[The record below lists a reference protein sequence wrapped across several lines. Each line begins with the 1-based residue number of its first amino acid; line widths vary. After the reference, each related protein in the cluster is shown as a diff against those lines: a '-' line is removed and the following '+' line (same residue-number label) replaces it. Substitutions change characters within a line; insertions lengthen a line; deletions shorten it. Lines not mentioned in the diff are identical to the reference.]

1 MSSVVSNFAFSVRDL
16 AQSVNFY
23 AEVFGFIAV
32 GARRRTGEAVEPLV
46 EVPGAV
52 LEIQFMRNEDTFI
65 ELFSFVEPGRLTDG
79 THRPLN
85 QVSGVHLAMCVD
97 DLMKAGTAVER
108 NGGTVHWGSR
118 ISLEMSGRE
127 AAEFMYCFD
136 PNGIRIE
143 LMSHSART
151 RDALNAH

>member
-23 AEVFGFIAV
+23 TEVFGFVAV
-32 GARRRTGEAVEPLV
+32 GERRRTGEAVEPLV

-52 LEIQFMRNEDTFI
+52 LEVQFMQNEDTFI
-65 ELFSFVEPGRLTDG
+65 ELFSFVQPGQVTAG

-97 DLMKAGTAVER
+97 DLKEAGAAVAR

-118 ISLEMSGRE
+118 ISFQAPGRE
-127 AAEFMYCFD
+127 TSDFMYCFD
-136 PNGIRIE
+136 PDGIRIE

-151 RDALNAH
+151 RDTLNAG